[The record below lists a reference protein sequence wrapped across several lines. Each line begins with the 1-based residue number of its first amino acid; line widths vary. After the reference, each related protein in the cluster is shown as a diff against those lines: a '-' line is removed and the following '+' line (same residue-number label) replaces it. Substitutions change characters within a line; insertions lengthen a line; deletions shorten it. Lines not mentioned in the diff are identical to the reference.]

1 MFLDVMWAM
10 KVVVE
15 FKGGS
20 VLGMTLVGGTKF
32 RGVDWGRS
40 ILSTWRRWQWQFG
53 RDWGRCFLGGGH
65 VVEEADSELKD
76 GKDCWGVYSYIV
88 HRQTRKFVARS
99 WMIVLYIGDLGC
111 SGPQEVALRVLPCL
125 VPEPHSPSI
134 KHCVSE
140 YQTSL

>member
-1 MFLDVMWAM
+1 MLLDVMRTT

-20 VLGMTLVGGTKF
+20 VLGMASVDGAKV
-32 RGVDWGRS
+32 RVVDWGGS

-53 RDWGRCFLGGGH
+53 RNWGRCFLGGGH
-65 VVEEADSELKD
+65 VVEEADSKLRRWKRLLGYVQLHSTQTDEKIHSKELD
-76 GKDCWGVYSYIV
+76 DC
-88 HRQTRKFVARS
+88 
-99 WMIVLYIGDLGC
+99 LYIGDLGC
-111 SGPQEVALRVLPCL
+111 GGPQELALRVLPCL

-140 YQTSL
+140 HQTSL